1 MKDNLID
8 IITCIIT
15 SVTSLITIF
24 LTIRNTNKNQEK
36 TTEMQNKH
44 FYKSLK
50 EQQRIFELNRREDN
64 LRNAIAIMPY
74 FKMLD
79 DVEIK
84 QRGVFKNKT
93 ILEFPFELINIGN
106 GTAINVSVLTQ
117 KDDTRNIVFQ
127 DDFED
132 EKIMYIYNAFM
143 FDNIVRCD
151 EATTFGICCDSHE
164 FPCKVFI
171 KIKFQD
177 MMLRDY
183 EQEFSFLYQFGK
195 YENKLMRVESY
206 TPLCINE
213 TYSGI

>member
-1 MKDNLID
+1 M
-8 IITCIIT
+8 
-15 SVTSLITIF
+15 
-24 LTIRNTNKNQEK
+24 
-36 TTEMQNKH
+36 
-44 FYKSLK
+44 
-50 EQQRIFELNRREDN
+50 
-64 LRNAIAIMPY
+64 
-74 FKMLD
+74 
-79 DVEIK
+79 
-84 QRGVFKNKT
+84 
-93 ILEFPFELINIGN
+93 INVRN

-117 KDDTRNIVFQ
+117 KDDTGNIVFQ

-132 EKIMYIYNAFM
+132 EKISYIYNSFM

-151 EATTFGICCDSHE
+151 EATTFGICCDSNE
-164 FPCKVFI
+164 LPCKVFI

-206 TPLCINE
+206 TPLCTNE